1 MLKKIQIVQFAE
13 VNGSMN
19 PRLNSTVSV
28 VKISD
33 SLLEFFK
40 TNTRQQIHIRVK
52 DDTIMNIVNALDGSK
67 TIEELA
73 REYTV
78 KKEDLVK
85 LLTYLRKKGILDNVE
100 NKKEF
105 KNYERFRRS
114 IHFIAEYSTSHE
126 NLLEMWK
133 NISEATVLVVGL
145 GAVGSW
151 VSANLA
157 QSGVGNIILLYADVV
172 DVTNLHRQFGYNE
185 DDIGKKKIDVLENRL
200 RQYNPELKVIKS
212 ESYLDES
219 SLHKFDD
226 MKIDLIINCADKPN
240 VDTTSLWIGEYAM
253 NRNIPHIIGGG
264 YNLHLSLIGQTVIP
278 GRTACVNCFRK
289 KLEEE
294 NKIDPKKVKKLA
306 VKNRKVGSFGPMCSM
321 IASMIGMEAIKILSK
336 QITPANINRRGEFN
350 IYTMELQYK
359 TYERRKD
366 CEWCGENGK
375 YYHLSCE

>member
-1 MLKKIQIVQFAE
+1 ME
-13 VNGSMN
+13 VHGNMN
-19 PRLNSTVSV
+19 PKLNSTVSV
-28 VKISD
+28 VKISE

-52 DDTIMNIVNALDGSK
+52 DDTIMNIINELDGSK
-67 TIEELA
+67 TIDELS
-73 REYTV
+73 V
-78 KKEDLVK
+78 KYAVEKADLIN

-100 NKKEF
+100 NIQEF
-105 KNYERFRRS
+105 RDYERFRRS
-114 IHFIAEYSTSHE
+114 IHFLAEYSTSHE
-126 NLLEMWK
+126 NLLEMWN

-151 VSANLA
+151 VSANLV
-157 QSGVGNIILLYADVV
+157 QSGVGNIILMDADIVE
-172 DVTNLHRQFGYNE
+172 VTNLHRQFGYNE
-185 DDIGKKKIDVLENRL
+185 DDIGKKKIDVLEKRL
-200 RQYNPELKVIKS
+200 QQYNPRLKVIKS
-212 ESYLDES
+212 ESYLDET
-219 SLHKFDD
+219 SLHKFDNI
-226 MKIDLIINCADKPN
+226 KIDLIINCADKPN
-240 VDTTSLWIGEYAM
+240 VDTTSLWIGQYAM
-253 NRNIPHIIGGG
+253 SRNIPHIIGGG

-321 IASMIGMEAIKILSK
+321 IASMVGMEAIKILSK
-336 QITPANINRRGEFN
+336 QIVPANINRRGEFN